1 MKNFISLIF
10 LTFTFF
16 VYSQETA
23 SPVADDTSFSINEG
37 DTTSGTLTG
46 TDSDSDNSDLTFA
59 VVGNPTSGTLTVDSN
74 GSFTYVH
81 SGGEGTSDSFTYSIS
96 DETNN
101 TSNIATVT
109 ITITPINDEPVVT
122 DVTKTLDEGA
132 SAEINVSG
140 TDAEGAILVYEI
152 VTQPQYGTYTFDTSS
167 GIGYYTH
174 DGSETTSDS
183 ITVRAKESTENVYS
197 ANATITIT
205 ITAVNDAPLSPD
217 SAVSVEEGNQSMS
230 TLFGASDA

>member
-37 DTTSGTLTG
+37 DTTSSTLTG
-46 TDSDSDNSDLTFA
+46 SDSDSDPENLTFA

-101 TSNIATVT
+101 TRNIR
-109 ITITPINDEPVVT
+109 IFFINY
-122 DVTKTLDEGA
+122 
-132 SAEINVSG
+132 
-140 TDAEGAILVYEI
+140 IL
-152 VTQPQYGTYTFDTSS
+152 
-167 GIGYYTH
+167 
-174 DGSETTSDS
+174 
-183 ITVRAKESTENVYS
+183 
-197 ANATITIT
+197 
-205 ITAVNDAPLSPD
+205 
-217 SAVSVEEGNQSMS
+217 
-230 TLFGASDA
+230 